1 MLLPD
6 YISVWRELANCEHE
20 PGDANEDDLL
30 NTAGLEF
37 MIRMLIQVEICW
49 SRIEIGQLRGGL
61 IAIRTWILK
70 DYRSGDESYIMFKI
84 VQVRFIT

>member
-1 MLLPD
+1 MYRDFIGIVPLEQTEVLKVLLPD
-6 YISVWRELANCEHE
+6 YISVWGELANCEHE

-49 SRIEIGQLRGGL
+49 SRIEIGQVRGG
-61 IAIRTWILK
+61 
-70 DYRSGDESYIMFKI
+70 
-84 VQVRFIT
+84 